1 MKKIFKI
8 LALPALA
15 AVFAISLAS
24 CSDQYAGNYQEA
36 NEEQIT
42 SFQQKVSDVQ
52 AEQQAN
58 QKNVEVSA
66 NMSGNVSGS
75 GYSGNISFSF
85 DNVCDFTSDETKT
98 LTYTTCNYNMN
109 LNVQGVGGGN
119 VKLDYELWTDDAI
132 GYLKAKTNYA
142 GYNDEVKIKGSLD
155 GSSFS
160 EYTSMV
166 SQYKNMAEKY
176 DLQTVVEQ
184 LNKSGAKVY
193 VDGDNKLKLEFT
205 EQNVQVYIY
214 VLFGQDNTYSMKID
228 MPEFNYSTSGI
239 GMKMKMTV
247 EIKPTGKTVT
257 LPNASDFTQA

>member
-1 MKKIFKI
+1 MKKNFKI

-42 SFQQKVSDVQ
+42 SFQQKVSD
-52 AEQQAN
+52 AEAYEAQNNSNLEITAD
-58 QKNVEVSA
+58 V
-66 NMSGNVSGS
+66 SGNVSAEGQS
-75 GYSGNISFSF
+75 ASMSMKYSMVN
-85 DNVCDFTSDETKT
+85 DFSDETKT
-98 LTYTTCNYNMN
+98 LTYTNCNFSMSIS
-109 LNVQGVGGGN
+109 GVSMTM
-119 VKLDYELWTDDAI
+119 KFDMWTDDTTA
-132 GYLKAKTNYA
+132 YLSYEEGMA
-142 GYNDEVKIKGSLD
+142 GYTQKEKVKGSI
-155 GSSFS
+155 SSLS
-160 EYTSMV
+160 SYTSIIDA
-166 SQYKNMAEKY
+166 YKNMAEKY

-184 LNKSGAKVY
+184 LNKSGAKIY

-214 VLFGQDNTYSMKID
+214 VIFNADNTYSMKVD